1 MPCSSP
7 LSHEQCFVCNMA
19 FRALLEHHMSWPR
32 PGAEA
37 DGTNANYAHLKHLG
51 EDVRKR
57 CKYEYV
63 FHVGPETVILQKVSQ
78 DGRDVRNSA
87 LSCVEMV
94 SALEEGSLLP

>member
-1 MPCSSP
+1 
-7 LSHEQCFVCNMA
+7 
-19 FRALLEHHMSWPR
+19 
-32 PGAEA
+32 
-37 DGTNANYAHLKHLG
+37 LG
-51 EDVRKR
+51 EDLRKR